1 MTVMDWLSGIPI
13 QSRDEENI
21 DESYRDQEGSDGEE
35 EAAVTSWFLCDVC
48 HHPRFQR
55 SWDHSEET
63 GIEILDDV
71 QIPFEAAH
79 RLLFLPIEEMED
91 QIRTEAKK

>member
-1 MTVMDWLSGIPI
+1 MSPLQIMTVMDWLSGIPM
-13 QSRDEENI
+13 QSSDEENI
-21 DESYRDQEGSDGEE
+21 DEGYRDQEGSNGEE

-48 HHPRFQR
+48 HH
-55 SWDHSEET
+55 SEET

-71 QIPFEAAH
+71 QISFEAAH
-79 RLLFLPIEEMED
+79 RLLGLPIEEMED